1 MDKFVSSA
9 AVAVI
14 AAALAFLFGIVKSVR
29 ESREEKTNI
38 TRALLIEIRLLNVA
52 FDKRYNW
59 WIDPGQVDPGK
70 WLPPLVPFATS
81 TFPHL
86 ASKIGL
92 LDPKVA
98 QHIVEFH
105 GYVQFINEFQKSQ
118 EAHVGKGKSQEFFGR
133 YKGILEEQV
142 RDRGDK
148 LFQQYYTAYGL

>member
-9 AVAVI
+9 ALAVI

-29 ESREEKTNI
+29 ESREEKKNI

-52 FDKRYNW
+52 IEKRYKW
-59 WIDPGQVDPGK
+59 WVNPDRVDPGR

-92 LDPKVA
+92 LDPRVA
-98 QHIVEFH
+98 KHIVEFH
-105 GYVQFINEFQKSQ
+105 GYIQFINEFQKSQ
-118 EAHVGKGKSQEFFGR
+118 EAHVGKGKSQEFYDA
-133 YKGILEEQV
+133 YKAILKEQV
-142 RDRGDK
+142 DERGDK